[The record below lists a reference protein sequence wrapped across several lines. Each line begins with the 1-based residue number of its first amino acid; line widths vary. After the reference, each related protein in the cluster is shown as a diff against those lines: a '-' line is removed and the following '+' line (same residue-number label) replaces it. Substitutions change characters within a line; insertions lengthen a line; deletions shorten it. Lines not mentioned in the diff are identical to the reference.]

1 MKTTFCVILLLFLQI
16 DRLWGMNHAGRYPR
30 LLLYSVGSSAQ
41 EKKGQAGS
49 EISTCLDSAAIAS
62 RQGDYP
68 ASLHYYLKAL
78 KKTDDINNDT
88 IKADT
93 YVAMGGIFYRL
104 GEYDQAL
111 EHLEQAEELY
121 EKLQIDDLSALYY
134 KKGIIY
140 DEKPEQR
147 HLAPVFLHKAL
158 TISRRKNHCSE
169 LADIYNALAG
179 HYYMQKQIDS
189 VAYYAKQALHKF
201 EECGTP
207 QEQAAMYINIAAL
220 LNVQKKHDE
229 AVTYNKRGIELAR
242 RINSFPQL
250 RQGYKNLSETYAY
263 MGDFKNAYLN
273 AEFYMQYKDS
283 VISTEKNRMITEMTM
298 LYETEKKERL
308 LSEKQSEIERTKQHR
323 TLFALSTVFALLL
336 CGMLYVLLRQRRK
349 RNRQLAEAN
358 ATKDKLFSI
367 ISHDL
372 KAPVIAQKA
381 TLDALIANYNAYETD
396 ALLDYLERFRMASE
410 SQMELLQ
417 NLLSWA
423 QVQTGRAKFSPLPFD
438 ITQTI
443 VETADLYAIS
453 AENKNIRITTEM
465 PERCYVIGDRGMIA
479 TVLRNLINNAVK
491 FSHPDSEI
499 HISLVSKRTS
509 VLISVKD
516 SGTGMTEAQ
525 VETIR
530 GGAVSGISSAGTQ
543 GEKGSGLGL
552 IICKDFLCRNGS
564 RLVIESRK
572 GEGTRM
578 SFELNQVN
586 F

>member
-1 MKTTFCVILLLFLQI
+1 
-16 DRLWGMNHAGRYPR
+16 
-30 LLLYSVGSSAQ
+30 
-41 EKKGQAGS
+41 
-49 EISTCLDSAAIAS
+49 
-62 RQGDYP
+62 
-68 ASLHYYLKAL
+68 
-78 KKTDDINNDT
+78 
-88 IKADT
+88 
-93 YVAMGGIFYRL
+93 
-104 GEYDQAL
+104 
-111 EHLEQAEELY
+111 
-121 EKLQIDDLSALYY
+121 
-134 KKGIIY
+134 
-140 DEKPEQR
+140 
-147 HLAPVFLHKAL
+147 
-158 TISRRKNHCSE
+158 
-169 LADIYNALAG
+169 
-179 HYYMQKQIDS
+179 
-189 VAYYAKQALHKF
+189 
-201 EECGTP
+201 
-207 QEQAAMYINIAAL
+207 
-220 LNVQKKHDE
+220 
-229 AVTYNKRGIELAR
+229 
-242 RINSFPQL
+242 
-250 RQGYKNLSETYAY
+250 
-263 MGDFKNAYLN
+263 
-273 AEFYMQYKDS
+273 
-283 VISTEKNRMITEMTM
+283 
-298 LYETEKKERL
+298 
-308 LSEKQSEIERTKQHR
+308 
-323 TLFALSTVFALLL
+323 
-336 CGMLYVLLRQRRK
+336 
-349 RNRQLAEAN
+349 N

-443 VETADLYAIS
+443 AETADLYAIS

-543 GEKGSGLGL
+543 G
-552 IICKDFLCRNGS
+552 
-564 RLVIESRK
+564 
-572 GEGTRM
+572 
-578 SFELNQVN
+578 
-586 F
+586 